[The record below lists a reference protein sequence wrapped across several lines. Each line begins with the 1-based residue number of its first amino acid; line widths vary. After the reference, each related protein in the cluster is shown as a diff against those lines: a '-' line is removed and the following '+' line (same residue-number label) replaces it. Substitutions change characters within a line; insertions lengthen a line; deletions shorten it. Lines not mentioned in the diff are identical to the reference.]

1 MRRVGRTL
9 SNIKKKVEEY
19 MHFDNGQIRNLGIV
33 LSYLQIPIVH
43 LAKGFFLY

>member
-19 MHFDNGQIRNLGIV
+19 MHFNNGQIRNLGIV